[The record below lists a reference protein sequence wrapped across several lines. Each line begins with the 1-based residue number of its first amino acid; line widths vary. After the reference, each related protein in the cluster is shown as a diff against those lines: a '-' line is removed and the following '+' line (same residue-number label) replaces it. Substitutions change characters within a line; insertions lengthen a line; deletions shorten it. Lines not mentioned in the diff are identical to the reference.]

1 MIVLRFGQWARS
13 MPLLFRLV
21 LDPIYFL
28 LNLLVHVLWGI
39 EIPRA
44 TVVGP
49 GLFIGHFGGITISA
63 SAVLGENCSIS
74 QNVTIGVAGS
84 GDKLG
89 VPVIGDGVYIAPGA
103 RLFGKITIGNNVKIG
118 ANAVIYKSV
127 PDNSVA
133 VLDPGFRILPQ
144 DSA

>member
-1 MIVLRFGQWARS
+1 
-13 MPLLFRLV
+13 MPLPFRIV
-21 LDPIYFL
+21 LDPIYFV
-28 LNLLVHVLWGI
+28 LNLLIQMIWGI

-63 SAVLGENCSIS
+63 SAVLGNNCSVS
-74 QNVTIGVAGS
+74 QNVTIGVSGS

-89 VPVIGDGVYIAPGA
+89 VPVIGDDVYIAPGA
-103 RLFGKITIGNNVKIG
+103 RLFGKIRIGRNVKIG
-118 ANAVIYKSV
+118 ANAVIYRDV
-127 PDNSVA
+127 PDNSIA
-133 VLDPGFRILPQ
+133 VLDPGFRILSQ